1 MTYKALKEIKII
13 FVFVAAFVM
22 VVTNAYAVPVYDVTI
37 LRAPPGSAFNA
48 QVVGTDI
55 NDARQITGY
64 IPAGNSSLDKAF
76 VTPSITNTFD
86 SDSYAATGLFTDLFY
101 SDLTV
106 LGTLGG
112 TNSRGYAI
120 NNNGRMVG
128 SSAVSGYTPQHGV
141 VKDEGTNILT
151 DLGTLGGASSVGQGI
166 NDSGQVTGY
175 SEIDSS
181 FTRRAFVGDE
191 NGLTDIGTLGGSNSS
206 GRGINNN
213 GQVTGVSEINSSI
226 VQHAFVWDS
235 NNGMTDLG
243 TLGGE
248 SSYGQS
254 INNSGVVT
262 GNSLVRKYTSTGR
275 AFEVSHAF
283 LWDSVNGMFDLGTL
297 LPQNE
302 RSSSRGIDINDNGQA
317 IGYTDSPSGGLTPYL
332 WENGTMYNLLDLVNS
347 NHPFSPIN
355 ARSVFMGINNY
366 GDIVVGNYL
375 FTRQR
380 LSNIPEPA
388 PLALF
393 GLGLAGFVIARR
405 RRR

>member
-1 MTYKALKEIKII
+1 MTYRVLRETKII
-13 FVFVAAFVM
+13 FALVATFVM
-22 VVTNAYAVPVYDVTI
+22 LVTDAHAVPVYDVTI
-37 LRAPPGSAFNA
+37 LRAPPGSGFNA

-55 NDARQITGY
+55 NDSRQITGY
-64 IPAGNSSLDKAF
+64 IPAGNTSLDRAF
-76 VTPSITNTFD
+76 VTPSIVNTFD
-86 SDSYAATGLFTDLFY
+86 SDSYAATGWYTDLFY

-120 NNNGRMVG
+120 NNNGRMAG
-128 SSAVSGYTPQHGV
+128 SSAVNGYTPQHGI
-141 VKDEGTNILT
+141 VKDAGTTILT
-151 DLGTLGGASSVGQGI
+151 DIGTLGGSSNTGQDV
-166 NDSGQVTGY
+166 NDNGLVTGY
-175 SEIDSS
+175 SKTNNDTS
-181 FTRRAFVGDE
+181 TRAYIGDE
-191 NGLTDIGTLGGSNSS
+191 NGLTDIGTLGGSNSF

-213 GQVTGVSEINSSI
+213 GQVTGASEINSSI

-235 NNGMTDLG
+235 NTGMTDLG
-243 TLGGE
+243 TLGGN

-262 GNSLVRKYTSTGR
+262 GTSLIRKYPSTGS
-275 AFEVSHAF
+275 AFDVDHAF
-283 LWDSVNGMFDLGTL
+283 LWDSVNGMVDLGTL

-302 RSSSRGIDINDNGQA
+302 RSTSRGIDINDNGQA
-317 IGYTDSPSGGLTPYL
+317 IGYTDSISGGLTPYL

-355 ARSVFMGINNY
+355 ARSIFMGINNY

-380 LSNIPEPA
+380 PSNIPEPA
-388 PLALF
+388 PIVLL
-393 GLGLAGFVIARR
+393 GLGLLGLGIMRKR
-405 RRR
+405 QR